1 MKRTK
6 LRNFKLGA
14 LFLLM
19 GLFFVL
25 LTGCDTLLP
34 GSTAKNENV
43 DLALEQTQITLAA
56 GDTKTSV
63 TKDFQLPVIVQV

>member
-43 DLALEQTQITLAA
+43 ELALEQTLVIPRQ
-56 GDTKTSV
+56 V
-63 TKDFQLPVIVQV
+63 LPKIFNYQ

>member
-43 DLALEQTQITLAA
+43 ELALEQT
-56 GDTKTSV
+56 
-63 TKDFQLPVIVQV
+63 